1 MSAPLLSVRNLHVS
15 FGGVRVLQGVDLDV
29 DPLEIRGLIGPNGA
43 GKTTLLNA
51 ICGMYRPQEGSIR
64 VDGESVLDRKPSD
77 IAQLGLGRTFQTS
90 QLFRGM
96 TVLENL
102 MTGLHRQTVT
112 GFVSAGL
119 CLGRARQEEVRTEE
133 EARRALHFVGMSD
146 FADRPATALSFGQ
159 QRVIEIA
166 RTLIGDPKI
175 VLLDEPAVGLSISR
189 LSELDALLRRI
200 RDQKGVTL
208 ILIEHVIRL
217 VMDVCDRVT
226 VMTSGRVIADGEP
239 HAVRNDQAVIEA
251 YLGKELRARHSAS

>member
-29 DPLEIRGLIGPNGA
+29 DRLEIRGLIGPNGA

-64 VDGESVLDRKPSD
+64 LDGESVVGRKPSD
-77 IAQLGLGRTFQTS
+77 IALLGLGRTFQTS
-90 QLFRGM
+90 QLFAGM

-102 MTGLHRQTVT
+102 MTGLHRRTVT

-119 CLGRARQEEVRTEE
+119 CLRRGREEEIRTEE

-175 VLLDEPAVGLSISR
+175 VLLDEPAVGLSINR

-208 ILIEHVIRL
+208 VLIEHVIRL

-226 VMTSGRVIADGEP
+226 VMSSGRVIADGAP
-239 HAVRNDQAVIEA
+239 HAVRSDQAVIEA